1 MRPVPCLAA
10 ALVALLSVTG
20 CAPRTTAQTLAARV
34 ADAPV
39 TLDSPFSLA
48 PVAAVDTAVV
58 ASEVTAALRAQ
69 EAAWN
74 EGDLRGFMDVYLRT
88 RAMTFLSG
96 GSVRQGWQDAY
107 YAYVRAY
114 PDRAS
119 MGTLTFSD
127 LTVTP
132 LAPTTALAWGRWRLA
147 RADDAPGGLFTLVLE
162 KRRGTWRIIHD
173 HTSSE

>member
-1 MRPVPCLAA
+1 MPSLPRLAALSLAALLAA
-10 ALVALLSVTG
+10 A
-20 CAPRTTAQTLAARV
+20 APGAVAQTPSSRP

-48 PVAAVDTAVV
+48 PAAAVDTALVTT
-58 ASEVTAALRAQ
+58 EVTAALRTQ

-74 EGDLRGFMDVYLRT
+74 AGDLRGFMDVYLRT

-132 LAPTTALAWGRWRLA
+132 LAPTTAIAWGRWRLA
-147 RADDAPGGLFTLVLE
+147 RADDAPGGLFTLILE